1 MNTHWLNVIGLLLDI
16 TGAIFL
22 SYGLIISKKDAIDLG
37 LSRIC
42 GESDEDNFKLPAVQ
56 DRVKQ
61 SRNAKIGVIFLV
73 MGFLF
78 QLCGNWPN

>member
-22 SYGLIISKKDAIDLG
+22 SYGLIITKKDAIDLG
-37 LSRIC
+37 VSRIC
-42 GESDEDNFKLPAVQ
+42 GDSDEDNLKLPAVQ

-73 MGFLF
+73 TGFLF
-78 QLCGNWPN
+78 QLCGSWPN